1 MKPRIAHVINSFG
14 IGGVPQ
20 VVYQLL
26 RSLPNDTYE
35 LYLYVLKSYPDNG
48 AARQQLSDY
57 FRDMGV
63 IVRCPDRDEKKFYVV
78 SQLCHW
84 LKDDRIDI
92 VHTHSYKPNIY
103 GRLAATMMRRSQ
115 GLKTVAHY
123 HNFYDN
129 KWTEDDSLVYEQ
141 FLAETTDSFL
151 ACSGSVAKHAVEKIG
166 LTTQSFEVI
175 LNGIDLDRFK
185 IRPDRAAIK
194 SSLSIPED
202 FNVVGIVGRISQ
214 QKAQDIFLEAAAKI
228 HQGLPKTLFLIVGA
242 ADEPAMLDKMLA
254 LTVSLGL
261 QEKVRFLGYRD
272 DIPSIY
278 SIIDILVMPSRW
290 EGFGL
295 ALVEAMAMGLP
306 IVCTGVGGIP
316 EVVIPNETALFVATE
331 SPGQVAD
338 ALTRLLENQ
347 SLRFKMG
354 QAGKIRAEQ
363 FSYQRIG
370 QQVHQK
376 YQQLLYGHKEEK
388 RI

>member
-14 IGGVPQ
+14 LGGVPQ
-20 VVYQLL
+20 VAYQLI

-35 LYLYVLKSYPDNG
+35 LFLYVLKNYDDNTS
-48 AARQQLSDY
+48 ARQQLKEY
-57 FRDMGV
+57 FKDMGV
-63 IVRCPDRDEKKFYVV
+63 TVRYPIRDEKKFYVV

-103 GRLAATMMRRSQ
+103 GRLAATMNRSQ

-123 HNFYDN
+123 HNFYEN
-129 KWTEDDSLVYEQ
+129 KWAEDDSLVYEQ
-141 FLAETTDSFL
+141 FLAQTTDCFI
-151 ACSGSVAKHAVEKIG
+151 ACSDSVAKHAEEKIG
-166 LTTQSFEVI
+166 LAADSFDVI

-185 IRPDRAAIK
+185 VKPDKAAIK
-194 SSLSIPED
+194 LSLSIPED

-214 QKAQDIFLEAAAKI
+214 QKGQDIFLEAVAKI
-228 HQGLPKTLFLIVGA
+228 HHKLPKTLFLIVGA
-242 ADEPAMLDKMLA
+242 PDEPAMLEKMRALA
-254 LTVSLGL
+254 ATLGI
-261 QEKVRFLGYRD
+261 QEKVNFLGYRD
-272 DIPSIY
+272 DIPNIY
-278 SIIDILVMPSRW
+278 SILDILVMPSRW

-306 IVCTGVGGIP
+306 IVCTEVGGIP

-331 SPGQVAD
+331 NPGQVAD
-338 ALTRLLENQ
+338 AISRLLEDQ
-347 SLRFKMG
+347 SLRLKMG
-354 QAGKIRAEQ
+354 LAGKKRAEQ
-363 FSYQRIG
+363 FSYQRVG

-376 YQQLLYGHKEEK
+376 YQTLLSGNKEEN

>member
-14 IGGVPQ
+14 LGGVPQ
-20 VVYQLL
+20 VAYQMM

-48 AARQQLSDY
+48 AVRQQLSDY
-57 FRDMGV
+57 FRNMGV

-84 LKDDRIDI
+84 IKDDCINI

-103 GRLAATMMRRSQ
+103 GRLAATMCRFQ

-123 HNFYDN
+123 HNFYEN
-129 KWTEDDSLVYEQ
+129 KWIEDDSIVYEQ
-141 FLAETTDSFL
+141 FLARTTDCFL
-151 ACSGSVAKHAVEKIG
+151 ACSGSVAKHAAEKIG
-166 LTTQSFEVI
+166 LSTDSFEVI

-185 IRPDRAAIK
+185 IRTDRAAIK
-194 SSLSIPED
+194 SSLCIPED

-228 HQGLPKTLFLIVGA
+228 HQRSPQTLFLIVGA
-242 ADEPAMLDKMLA
+242 ADEPAILDKMMA
-254 LTVSLGL
+254 LMVSLGL

-306 IVCTGVGGIP
+306 IVCSEVGGIP
-316 EVVIPNETALFVATE
+316 EVVIPNETALFVETE

-338 ALTRLLENQ
+338 ALTRLLEDQ

-354 QAGKIRAEQ
+354 QAGKKRAEQ

-370 QQVHQK
+370 LQVHQK